1 MKLPR
6 QNLRLPGPTPV
17 PPEVTEATGG
27 PMINH
32 RGPEFKEIIIDLT
45 EKLKRVCMTQND
57 LYILTAS
64 GTGCLEAAVV
74 NTLSPG
80 DKVLGVTVGS
90 FGDRFAEMAQAYGA
104 RVSRLEFPWGSAADP
119 EAIRD
124 ALAKD
129 PEIKAVLVTHNET
142 STGVTNDLESISQV
156 VKEEFDKLLLVDAV
170 SSLGCVALPV
180 DQWKCDMVGTACQKG
195 LLAPPGLSI
204 ICVSPQAWEA
214 NKEAKMPRYYFDLA
228 TAQRYLERG
237 QTPWTPNLPLFYG
250 LMVAV
255 DLLLEEGMGHV
266 FERHGQI
273 AQMTREGV
281 KALGLELLADPR
293 HASDTVTAVKL
304 PVGVDGEQLTE
315 LLRLERNVVVAE
327 GLGKLAG
334 KIFRIGHMG
343 HVKEE
348 DIQETLDA
356 LSWALP
362 KVGFKLGHSV
372 PGLGR

>member
-1 MKLPR
+1 
-6 QNLRLPGPTPV
+6 
-17 PPEVTEATGG
+17 
-27 PMINH
+27 
-32 RGPEFKEIIIDLT
+32 
-45 EKLKRVCMTQND
+45 
-57 LYILTAS
+57 
-64 GTGCLEAAVV
+64 
-74 NTLSPG
+74 
-80 DKVLGVTVGS
+80 VGS

-250 LMVAV
+250 LLVAV